1 MDKATGEALLSNGEE
16 IRAEIT
22 FVPETP
28 SGEVIVPFTFD
39 AKLIKANTSIVVFER
54 LYQGDRELAVH
65 ADIEDEGQTI
75 TVHVPEIGTQAS
87 VDGKK
92 EVKAKGEIMLADVI
106 SYKNLTPGK
115 EYAVNGIL
123 MDKST
128 GKPFLANGKEIHAET
143 TFTPDT
149 VDGEVTVF
157 FIFNADGITKET
169 EVVAF
174 ESIYRDGVEI
184 AVHADINDQ
193 GQTVKLIP
201 TVPDTP
207 KTGDDSHPLLWKVL
221 AGLAALGMAAC
232 CGGYVASVIAKKKEE
247 GAE

>member
-1 MDKATGEALLSNGEE
+1 
-16 IRAEIT
+16 
-22 FVPETP
+22 
-28 SGEVIVPFTFD
+28 
-39 AKLIKANTSIVVFER
+39 
-54 LYQGDRELAVH
+54 
-65 ADIEDEGQTI
+65 
-75 TVHVPEIGTQAS
+75 
-87 VDGKK
+87 
-92 EVKAKGEIMLADVI
+92 MLFR
-106 SYKNLTPGK
+106 S
-115 EYAVNGIL
+115 
-123 MDKST
+123 
-128 GKPFLANGKEIHAET
+128 ET

>member
-1 MDKATGEALLSNGEE
+1 M
-16 IRAEIT
+16 
-22 FVPETP
+22 PETP
-28 SGEVIVPFTFD
+28 SGEVIVSFIFD
-39 AKLIKANTSIVVFER
+39 AKLIKTNTSIVVFER
-54 LYQGDRELAVH
+54 LYQGERELAVH
-65 ADIEDEGQTI
+65 ADIEDEGQTV

-92 EVKAKGEIMLADVI
+92 EVKATGEIMLADVI

-115 EYAVNGIL
+115 EYSVTGVL

-128 GKPFLANGKEIHAET
+128 GKPFLANGKEVHAET

-149 VDGEVTVF
+149 ADGEVTVF
-157 FIFNADGITKET
+157 FIFNADGITTET

-174 ESIYRDGVEI
+174 ESICRDGVEI
-184 AVHADINDQ
+184 AVHADINDE

-201 TVPDTP
+201 TVPNTP

-221 AGLAALGMAAC
+221 AGIAALGMVAC
-232 CGGYVASVIAKKKEE
+232 CGGFISSVMAKRKKED
-247 GAE
+247 AE